1 MPNGPFVSLH
11 NHTEFSTLDALNKV
25 DDLFD
30 RAKELDHPAVA
41 ITDHGVLGSHHDAY
55 VASQRTG
62 VKLIPGIEAYFAPD
76 LSEKKSSHM
85 VLVPKNENGYKN
97 ILRLNYEAYNNQAS
111 GYMGKMTP
119 RISWEHIEKF
129 NSDIFCL
136 TACSNGLLSK
146 DIVSDN
152 MDAAESNLVRL
163 HSVFRDRLFLEIQPH
178 ALKTD
183 DGKVDQVKLNENLI
197 NLSRK
202 HDIPFVAT
210 CDAHYLDKEHAK
222 YHDMMLAIKDK
233 KPLSDPDRFRYGVQ
247 EMYLKSHSEI
257 VDFFGSRIGIMA
269 MNNSLKIASA
279 CEEPHYLKSKG
290 AILPQFPVKNQPD
303 YLEFRT
309 WWEENCEELPIDK
322 AYLRYKCV
330 LGFERLTESFSPEKK
345 KEYWNRVKYELSIL
359 ELRNFS
365 SYMLI
370 VADYVGWA
378 KQNGVTVGSGRG
390 SAAGSL
396 VAFLISITSVDPIKY
411 NLLFERF
418 HNREKKAFPDIDC
431 DFSNPDRVKT
441 YIKDK
446 YGKDYVAQ
454 ISNWSTMSP
463 KVVLKDVARSLEI
476 GGDKKSAFEIAN
488 HLTSIMP
495 DVDTIEEAIDG
506 SGEFAKFM
514 KQYPEVKDYSSKLQN
529 LTRQWSV
536 HAAGVIIG
544 DRPLYEII
552 PLRIEEDEKTGESIT
567 VTQWEKTR
575 VEDYGLVKMDV
586 LGLNTLNVIED
597 CLKYIRETT
606 ESKDIKISDIRL
618 DDPETY
624 KMISRGEN
632 IGVFQLES
640 SLSPLCAKIK
650 PTDVDTVAAI
660 NALGRPSCPSE
671 QRQSYIRRRFGQ
683 DRVRYTHQS
692 LEPVLKD
699 TYGISLYEESM
710 MGIARECAGWDL
722 NEADNLRKLTKLKG
736 KDPQLALK
744 TEANFI
750 KGCMEKWGMSYEDGQ
765 KIWDEEISS
774 FSGYGFNR
782 CLIYSQLIRVI
793 QKNESFWEDIEIK
806 DVKIGSTVLSRD
818 EATGKDIPV
827 KVLNNHHNGRQKLF
841 KITLDSGETV
851 ECTINHKFRT
861 TDGRMLPLHQV
872 LKEQASIVLRR
883 NENEGLEHR
892 STSITSFFEIGE
904 FDTYDLEVDHP
915 DHQYYLTNGILTS
928 NSHAISYSIIS
939 VQTAWLKCNYP
950 SQFMCAL
957 LNGEDPNSDKVQE
970 YLNECKRLGI
980 KIVPPDVNKSAE
992 NYKVIEDKVIA
1003 TGLSAIKGLGPAAI
1017 SEIMRKQPFNNFTDF
1032 IMKGITVSF
1041 EGNEL
1046 TSYEFLKLGK
1056 PATKENK
1063 VEILPF
1069 IGKSSIQSLVRSGA
1083 MDSFGRTRKD
1093 IFENYDDFRVKL
1105 KNGIKKGKSLLEQDF
1120 PPPIDEWDRKE
1131 LLYNERE
1138 VLGRTIS
1145 GNSHEIF
1152 SGFFRNMA
1160 ASFKLKDLNSYKPGS
1175 KIRVEAIIKTKV
1187 KEFKVKQGKN
1197 LGRKFAKYLIED
1209 LFGDTSEIT
1218 LWMDDYEKYGTKFKD
1233 GIPFKAICKVDEY
1246 LGQKSLS
1253 LSELIEIFGIKE

>member
-25 DDLFD
+25 DALFD
-30 RAKELDHPAVA
+30 KAKELDHPAVA
-41 ITDHGVLGSHHDAY
+41 ITDHGVCGAHYDSY
-55 VASQRTG
+55 KESQRTG
-62 VKLIPGIEAYFAPD
+62 VKLIPGVEAYFSPN
-76 LSEKKSSHM
+76 LEEKKSSHM
-85 VLVPKNENGYKN
+85 VLVPKNETGYKN

-152 MDAAESNLVRL
+152 MDSAEANLLRL
-163 HSVFRDRLFLEIQPH
+163 HSIFQDRLFLEIQPH

-197 NLSRK
+197 SLSRK
-202 HDIPFVAT
+202 HDIPFVTT
-210 CDAHYLDKEHAK
+210 CDAHYLDKDHAK

-247 EMYLKSHSEI
+247 EMYLKSHDEI
-257 VDFFGSRIGIMA
+257 ISFFGSRIGIMA
-269 MNNSLKIASA
+269 MNNSLKIAAA
-279 CEEPHYLKSKG
+279 CEEPHYLKTKG

-303 YLEFRT
+303 FLQFRE
-309 WWEENCEELPIDK
+309 WWQENCEELPMDK

-330 LGFERLTESFSPEKK
+330 LGFQEMTQSFSEEKK
-345 KEYWNRVKYELSIL
+345 REYWNRTKYELSIL

-370 VADYVGWA
+370 VADYVNWA
-378 KQNGVTVGSGRG
+378 KQNGVSVGAARG

-396 VAFLISITSVDPIKY
+396 VANLISITSVDPIKY

-431 DFSNPDRVKT
+431 DFSNPDRVKA
-441 YIKDK
+441 YIKEK

-506 SGEFAKFM
+506 SKEFSKFM
-514 KQYPEVKDYSSKLQN
+514 NQYPDVKDYSSKLQN

-575 VEDYGLVKMDV
+575 VEDFGLVKMDV
-586 LGLNTLNVIED
+586 LGLNTLNVIES
-597 CLKYIRETT
+597 CLQYIRETT
-606 ESKDIKISDIRL
+606 DNKDIKISDISI

-640 SLSPLCAKIK
+640 SLSPLCVKIK
-650 PTDVDTVAAI
+650 PSDVETIAAI

-750 KGCMEKWGMSYEDGQ
+750 KGCMETWGMSYEEGQ

-782 CLIYSQLIRVI
+782 SLIFSQEVRII
-793 QKNESFWEDIEIK
+793 PPEGGDWQDIEIQN
-806 DVKIGSTVLSRD
+806 VKPGSTVLSRD
-818 EATGKDIPV
+818 EVTGENISV
-827 KVLNNHHNGRQKLF
+827 KVLDNHYHGKLKLF
-841 KITLDSGETV
+841 KITLDDGETV

-861 TDGRMLPLHQV
+861 MDGRMLPLHQI
-872 LKEQASIVLRR
+872 LKENLEIV
-883 NENEGLEHR
+883 
-892 STSITSFFEIGE
+892 
-904 FDTYDLEVDHP
+904 
-915 DHQYYLTNGILTS
+915 TN
-928 NSHAISYSIIS
+928 
-939 VQTAWLKCNYP
+939 Q
-950 SQFMCAL
+950 
-957 LNGEDPNSDKVQE
+957 
-970 YLNECKRLGI
+970 
-980 KIVPPDVNKSAE
+980 
-992 NYKVIEDKVIA
+992 
-1003 TGLSAIKGLGPAAI
+1003 
-1017 SEIMRKQPFNNFTDF
+1017 
-1032 IMKGITVSF
+1032 
-1041 EGNEL
+1041 
-1046 TSYEFLKLGK
+1046 
-1056 PATKENK
+1056 
-1063 VEILPF
+1063 
-1069 IGKSSIQSLVRSGA
+1069 
-1083 MDSFGRTRKD
+1083 
-1093 IFENYDDFRVKL
+1093 
-1105 KNGIKKGKSLLEQDF
+1105 
-1120 PPPIDEWDRKE
+1120 
-1131 LLYNERE
+1131 
-1138 VLGRTIS
+1138 
-1145 GNSHEIF
+1145 
-1152 SGFFRNMA
+1152 
-1160 ASFKLKDLNSYKPGS
+1160 
-1175 KIRVEAIIKTKV
+1175 
-1187 KEFKVKQGKN
+1187 
-1197 LGRKFAKYLIED
+1197 
-1209 LFGDTSEIT
+1209 
-1218 LWMDDYEKYGTKFKD
+1218 
-1233 GIPFKAICKVDEY
+1233 
-1246 LGQKSLS
+1246 
-1253 LSELIEIFGIKE
+1253 